1 MFRDLKEYQEIH
13 NLYQNS
19 VYLSEDERKFI
30 ETVNETEFTDEELL
44 YFSENT
50 EEVINH
56 LIESEI
62 LNENIFKL
70 GGLVKGIKN
79 IKGIKNVSK
88 IKGFDKFKN
97 IKVPSKNVKNIK
109 LPSKGYELQS
119 IGGFKGFKDSPVTS
133 ITNKLKDKL
142 NVKGLLK
149 GKKDKISKSVKST
162 KSKVKGSKP
171 KGRGIS
177 PGVAGAI
184 GGSAVL
190 GASELMNQS
199 SKRATEAE
207 LAAIKKQ
214 LEKLQKE
221 RDDRIDKD
229 VEKYVKDRKNPEG
242 INKDLTI
249 DKSKEKKE
257 VKPETKTEVKP
268 ETKTE
273 VKPETKTETKPT
285 NPSGKVIPKPKK
297 PLSDKS
303 PAAKAGIP
311 KERRQKFANQNA
323 AFQATKRKDSGYTKM
338 DFIKD
343 FPNSQTA
350 KKYRKG
356 EPIPGFKYKKNLKSS
371 YEYDTHKGLNEMG
384 PEGLIPQETPKPK
397 EKEKPVRKPSNLGA
411 ASLIPPE
418 SFKKEEL
425 EELTPYDIVLEYLLS
440 TEQAATIEEANYV
453 MTEMDAETIQGIV
466 EEQKKNFDEGLASM
480 ALKTGLVVGGAALA
494 KKGLDKAKKSFDNY
508 LNKQRDKGIGGNTR
522 PGSDKIYYG
531 K

>member
-1 MFRDLKEYQEIH
+1 M
-13 NLYQNS
+13 
-19 VYLSEDERKFI
+19 
-30 ETVNETEFTDEELL
+30 
-44 YFSENT
+44 
-50 EEVINH
+50 
-56 LIESEI
+56 
-62 LNENIFKL
+62 
-70 GGLVKGIKN
+70 
-79 IKGIKNVSK
+79 
-88 IKGFDKFKN
+88 
-97 IKVPSKNVKNIK
+97 
-109 LPSKGYELQS
+109 
-119 IGGFKGFKDSPVTS
+119 
-133 ITNKLKDKL
+133 
-142 NVKGLLK
+142 
-149 GKKDKISKSVKST
+149 
-162 KSKVKGSKP
+162 
-171 KGRGIS
+171 
-177 PGVAGAI
+177 
-184 GGSAVL
+184 
-190 GASELMNQS
+190 
-199 SKRATEAE
+199 
-207 LAAIKKQ
+207 
-214 LEKLQKE
+214 
-221 RDDRIDKD
+221 
-229 VEKYVKDRKNPEG
+229 
-242 INKDLTI
+242 
-249 DKSKEKKE
+249 
-257 VKPETKTEVKP
+257 
-268 ETKTE
+268 
-273 VKPETKTETKPT
+273 
-285 NPSGKVIPKPKK
+285 IPKPKK

-453 MTEMDAETIQGIV
+453 MTEMDAETIQSIV